1 MNKNGVYV
9 VDFIGSGKSSRALVH
24 KGKLRA
30 LSTAGPDGQI
40 INIIDEAKK
49 GVKDAT
55 VWLGGQEYKADK
67 DGSIIIPF
75 TASPGQRPIV
85 ISSQGFSSLD
95 TINHLPEAYQLQAG
109 IHVDRES
116 MLSLKAAQVV
126 IRPSLKLNGV
136 PVSIKMLEEV
146 RLLITSTD
154 LSGIASTVEVPD
166 FKLFEDRE
174 SVHEIR
180 VPARLSNLNITLAA
194 KVKNLSQAKSVDLS
208 ASHSVVINQ
217 IERTEKIEDLHFAK
231 FGNDYVIELL
241 GRTGEPK
248 MDRSVSLVIKHRN
261 FKNTIQ
267 LALKTDNLGRIN
279 LGPLVDIQYTHSCA
293 PRRND

>member
-1 MNKNGVYV
+1 M
-9 VDFIGSGKSSRALVH
+9 I
-24 KGKLRA
+24 
-30 LSTAGPDGQI
+30 
-40 INIIDEAKK
+40 
-49 GVKDAT
+49 KDAT
-55 VWLGGQEYKADK
+55 VWLGGQEYKSDK

-109 IHVDRES
+109 IHLDRES

-194 KVKNLSQAKSVDLS
+194 KVKNLSLAKTVDLS
-208 ASHSVVINQ
+208 ASHSVQINQ

-241 GRTGEPK
+241 GRSGEPR
-248 MDRSVSLVIKHRN
+248 MDRSVSLVIKHRD
-261 FKNTIQ
+261 FKKYNPIGSE
-267 LALKTDNLGRIN
+267 NR
-279 LGPLVDIQYTHSCA
+279 QYG
-293 PRRND
+293 

>member
-1 MNKNGVYV
+1 
-9 VDFIGSGKSSRALVH
+9 
-24 KGKLRA
+24 
-30 LSTAGPDGQI
+30 
-40 INIIDEAKK
+40 
-49 GVKDAT
+49 
-55 VWLGGQEYKADK
+55 
-67 DGSIIIPF
+67 
-75 TASPGQRPIV
+75 
-85 ISSQGFSSLD
+85 
-95 TINHLPEAYQLQAG
+95 
-109 IHVDRES
+109 

-154 LSGIASTVEVPD
+154 LSGIASTVEVPE

-194 KVKNLSQAKSVDLS
+194 KVKNLSQAKTVDLS
-208 ASHSVVINQ
+208 ASHSMAINQ

-248 MDRSVSLVIKHRN
+248 IDRSVSLVIKHRD

-279 LGPLVDIQYTHSCA
+279 LGPLVDTYLQAAHPCA
-293 PRRND
+293 PRRNDYPSSYGNWCYGFA